1 MIDLPCLTWLYVL
14 LSLLHAE
21 LSPPHTPHSSRL
33 ALELST
39 WSQPACWNYWN
50 RIHQNVVHKLLCCF
64 EMKCDI
70 IQLRLQYDNTT
81 NCTELFKSKFIHF
94 ILFWFSFIS
103 LTLYV
108 KDQYWNSSL
117 WYIYKIIV
125 LCTVCY
131 STICKY
137 TNVFEMDVKWYLV
150 DIIIS

>member
-103 LTLYV
+103 LTL
-108 KDQYWNSSL
+108 
-117 WYIYKIIV
+117 
-125 LCTVCY
+125 CTVCKRSILKFKFVIY
-131 STICKY
+131 IQNNCIMY
-137 TNVFEMDVKWYLV
+137 GMLFNYL
-150 DIIIS
+150 